1 MRFTGQL
8 GPLLASVTVAAGVM
22 MSSSASAATCTFGP
36 GTAGE
41 NSLQTVMNGL
51 LGSGALVA
59 AGDCVAEGSDAVW
72 QTVGVGAATLIV
84 EIAGYAN
91 QNTFGIYDLAN
102 TGNTLQV
109 YAGANDPFDRRTI
122 TFTQDGGDYDV
133 TIARPNG
140 NVVQSGTF
148 SSTLFGFY
156 LGTPQYSGE
165 TYFSNTTL
173 NPDSVDHLYAY
184 QGNGATFLN
193 NSSVPNYLRGDSF
206 SEQMYLLAWE
216 DLYGGGDGDYQD
228 MVLLTDFIVP
238 VPLPPALLLLGSA
251 LAGLG
256 LLRSRRRM
264 SPCSFVQPA

>member
-1 MRFTGQL
+1 MRVTHHL
-8 GPLLASVTVAAGVM
+8 NSLLLTVAATGIM
-22 MSSSASAATCTFGP
+22 LSTSATAATCTFGP

-51 LGSGALVA
+51 LGSGAPVA
-59 AGDCVAEGSDAVW
+59 ASDCVAEGNDAVW

-102 TGNTLQV
+102 AGNSLQV

-122 TFTQDGGDYDV
+122 TFSQDGASYDV
-133 TIARPNG
+133 TVARPNG

-156 LGTPQYSGE
+156 LGTPQYAGE
-165 TYFSNTTL
+165 TYFSDTAL

-184 QGNGATFLN
+184 QGNGAAFLN
-193 NSSVPNYLRGDSF
+193 STSVPNYLRGDTF

-256 LLRSRRRM
+256 LLRNRRLNHRQFAL
-264 SPCSFVQPA
+264 SA